1 MENVHFKPFPSSFS
15 STFSCFHFLQ
25 FLSSISIPFL
35 FLGDKW
41 RKTSLDS
48 QKIRHGEDF
57 CSPCLLETGAKS
69 SVPLSKGEPVHSQ
82 HASCCSCTTTG
93 SDNTRVSLLS
103 QLYPHFP
110 SGHSRAAG
118 EGKARLEDLL
128 PMSAPCGKGELGQCC
143 SRCSL
148 GLDGACVPGPA
159 KHFRVT
165 GCGTPEGLLSCA
177 VHLDNLRSQ
186 GQHSERGLKHLEKL
200 SLWQAH
206 ITPRLLVHHCL
217 F

>member
-1 MENVHFKPFPSSFS
+1 
-15 STFSCFHFLQ
+15 
-25 FLSSISIPFL
+25 
-35 FLGDKW
+35 
-41 RKTSLDS
+41 
-48 QKIRHGEDF
+48 
-57 CSPCLLETGAKS
+57 
-69 SVPLSKGEPVHSQ
+69 VPLSKGEPVHSQ